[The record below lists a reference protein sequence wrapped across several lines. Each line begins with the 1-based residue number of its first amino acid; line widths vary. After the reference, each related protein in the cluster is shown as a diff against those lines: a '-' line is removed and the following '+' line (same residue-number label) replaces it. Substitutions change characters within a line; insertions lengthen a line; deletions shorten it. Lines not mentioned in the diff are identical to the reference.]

1 MQNTRHKLAVYGK
14 MYGFTLPTMERI
26 ENAGAVTEIITV
38 AYKTGVSDAV
48 EHADRLAELEKIVI
62 DGYNTPGEFQDWLV
76 DSVRKAY
83 KTGYEER
90 SKKQ

>member
-1 MQNTRHKLAVYGK
+1 MQNAKHKLTVYGK
-14 MYGFTLPTMERI
+14 MYGFALPTMEKI
-26 ENAGAVTEIITV
+26 ENAGVVTEIITE
-38 AYKTGVSDAV
+38 AYKIGVSDAV
-48 EHADRLAELEKIVI
+48 EHADRLQALEKIVI

-90 SKKQ
+90 SEK